1 MKIKYLLSPLL
12 LFVAVTVLFFYK
24 FFFLGLIPMPADL
37 LISENN
43 PWKEYSYLGYL
54 PGTYPSKF
62 QYGDVTHQ
70 IYPWKTFAIE
80 SLKQGQIPLWNPY
93 SFSGHP
99 FLADIQAG
107 VFQPLNLLYFIFSQA
122 QAWAISIVFQPL
134 LALIGTYLYTR
145 KIGLK
150 KTAAIFSSVS
160 FSFCLFMSTFL
171 EYNTIGHILSYLPIT
186 LYSIELLTKRVN
198 ILGILLFA
206 LSISL
211 TIFAGHIQLA
221 GFNLIFI
228 FLYILFKLKDSKEK
242 VKRAIL
248 FLILLV
254 FSVGIT
260 ALQLLPTIELIG
272 LSARIPQNYTFLIEK
287 LLIQP
292 FQVIVFLSPDF
303 FGNPVTKNYMVL
315 DSYPGNS
322 LYIGIAPLILA
333 VTSIL
338 YFKKNKFIS
347 FFTVSSF
354 VLLLL
359 FFRTPLSELFYKL
372 NIPFFSTGSP
382 TNAIYLLSFSLSV
395 LAGFGIERLETKN
408 LKRILLVSLLF
419 FVFILIN
426 MFLLKDIS
434 YLRNALLSLSLLFVI
449 TIVFLSGFLKRFKGK
464 FLAPLLIIITVFDLF
479 FFFQK
484 FNPFVAKNLIFP
496 ETKIFS
502 YIQKNIGINR
512 LWGYP
517 SASIE
522 PNFTTQFKIQSPEGT
537 DPLYPKWYGEF
548 IQSADTGKIGRGF
561 TNQTR
566 SDAIISPRLNIDLSE
581 NTTRSRLLEMLGT
594 RFILDKQKSGTSL
607 KDFPLDRYS
616 ISYEDDIWRIF
627 EDKKTADRA
636 FFAEKVSFYS
646 GKDDFEK
653 KFFDPRFNPTNE
665 ILLESGSISK
675 DLVVGIGK
683 PSVLKLINYSPN
695 KVTFNTESTNK
706 QILFL
711 SDTYYPG
718 WQADID
724 GVKTDIVKA
733 NYAFRAIAVP
743 KGSHTVSFTY
753 LPFSFTSGLFVSL
766 ASLAAVFIL
775 CILSLKKKYLE

>member
-1 MKIKYLLSPLL
+1 MKWLRSPLL
-12 LFVAVTVLFFYK
+12 LFVLITVLFFYK
-24 FFFLGLIPMPADL
+24 FFFMGLIPMPADL

-54 PGTYPSKF
+54 PGTYPSKL

-80 SLKQGQIPLWNPY
+80 TLKQGQIPLWNPY

-107 VFQPLNLLYFIFSQA
+107 VFQPLNLLFLIFSQPVG
-122 QAWAISIVFQPL
+122 WAISVVFQPL

-150 KTAAIFSSVS
+150 KTSAIFSGVAY
-160 FSFCLFMSTFL
+160 SFCLFMSTFL
-171 EYNTIGHILSYLPIT
+171 EYNTIGHILAYLPT
-186 LYSIELLTKRVN
+186 SLYSIELLVKRVS
-198 ILGILLFA
+198 ILGIVLFSSSIA
-206 LSISL
+206 LA
-211 TIFAGHIQLA
+211 IFAGHIQLA

-228 FLYILFKLKDSKEK
+228 FFYILFKLKDLEK
-242 VKRAIL
+242 RIKKAIL
-248 FLILLV
+248 FLILLI
-254 FSVGIT
+254 FSIGTT

-292 FQVIVFLSPDF
+292 FQTIVFLSPDF
-303 FGNPVTKNYMVL
+303 FGNPVTKNYMVQ

-333 VTSIL
+333 FVGMY
-338 YFKKNKFIS
+338 YFKKNKFVS
-347 FFTVSSF
+347 FFTLSVF
-354 VLLLL
+354 TMLLL
-359 FFRTPLSELFYKL
+359 FFRTPISELFYKL

-395 LAGFGIERLETKN
+395 LAGFGIENLERKH
-408 LKRILLVSLLF
+408 LKKILIISFLF
-419 FVFILIN
+419 VAFILGNI
-426 MFLLKDIS
+426 FLLKDIAN
-434 YLRNALLSLSLLFVI
+434 LRNAFLSLFLLLVI
-449 TIVFLSGFLKRFKGK
+449 AVVFLSGYVKRFKGK
-464 FLAPLLIIITVFDLF
+464 IISPALIIITVIELF

-502 YIQKNIGINR
+502 FIKQNIGIDR

-548 IQSADTGKIGRGF
+548 IQSADMGKLGRGF

-566 SDAIISPRLNIDLSE
+566 SDAIISPRLDKEPRE
-581 NTTRSRLLEMLGT
+581 NLNRSRLLEMLGT

-607 KDFPLDRYS
+607 KDFPVDRYS
-616 ISYEDDIWRIF
+616 ITYQDDIWRIF
-627 EDKKTADRA
+627 EDNKTAQRA
-636 FFAEKVSFYS
+636 FFAKRVIFYS

-653 KFFDPRFNPTNE
+653 KFFNPNFDPTSE
-665 ILLESGSISK
+665 ILLEDGSISNLQI
-675 DLVVGIGK
+675 DGTENPAVIE
-683 PSVLKLINYSPN
+683 LISYLPN
-695 KVTFNTESTNK
+695 KVTFSTNSTGN

-724 GVKTDIVKA
+724 GIKTDIVKA

-743 KGSHTVSFTY
+743 KGSHTINFIY
-753 LPFSFTSGLFVSL
+753 LPFSFTSGVYLSLTSL
-766 ASLAAVFIL
+766 AVIFIL
-775 CILSLKKKYLE
+775 CILSLRKKYLD